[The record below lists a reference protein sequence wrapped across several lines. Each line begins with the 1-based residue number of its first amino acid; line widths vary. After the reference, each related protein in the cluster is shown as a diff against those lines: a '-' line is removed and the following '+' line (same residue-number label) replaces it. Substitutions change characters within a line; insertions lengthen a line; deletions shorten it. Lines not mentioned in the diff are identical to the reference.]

1 MGGMSFTSRMMDP
14 GAWDAW
20 VVLTWVV
27 VAVLVVAVAAAV
39 VWALRGGRSSG
50 ASAGPTQQSPGEILD
65 ERFARGEISDEELQ
79 RRRRAL
85 TNR

>member
-1 MGGMSFTSRMMDP
+1 VGGMGFTSRMMDP

-20 VVLTWVV
+20 VVLTWLVV
-27 VAVLVVAVAAAV
+27 VVLIAAVAAVV
-39 VWALRGGRSSG
+39 VWALRGERSSG
-50 ASAGPTQQSPGEILD
+50 RATPVAPSPGDILD

-79 RRRRAL
+79 RRRQAL

>member
-1 MGGMSFTSRMMDP
+1 MGGMGFTSRMMDP

-20 VVLTWVV
+20 VVLTWLVV
-27 VAVLVVAVAAAV
+27 VVLIAAVAAVV
-39 VWALRGGRSSG
+39 VWALRGERSSSR
-50 ASAGPTQQSPGEILD
+50 SAPAAPSPGDILD

-79 RRRRAL
+79 RRRQAL